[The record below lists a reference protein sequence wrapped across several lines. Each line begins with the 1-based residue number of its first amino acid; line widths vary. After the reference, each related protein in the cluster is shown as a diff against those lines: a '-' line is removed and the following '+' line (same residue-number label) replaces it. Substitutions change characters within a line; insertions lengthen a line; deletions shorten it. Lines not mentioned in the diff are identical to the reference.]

1 MIQVPDTTMHN
12 SVQESIF
19 KEIDDKGYIL
29 MHDISEEIHAEIF
42 KLIEN
47 GTLIQLNNLPATAK
61 FMNASYKAT
70 YADDRFK
77 LAIYHNDNSHSSWVV
92 KTDG

>member
-1 MIQVPDTTMHN
+1 MIQALDIIMHN
-12 SVQESIF
+12 SVQKSIF

-29 MHDISEEIHAEIF
+29 MHDISEEVNAEIF

-47 GTLIQLNNLPATAK
+47 RVLIQLNNLPATAN

-92 KTDG
+92 KTNG